1 MKYTYCIRMK
11 IVSFDIGLRNLAV
24 CVLEGTSRKDMKI
37 THWEVIDVLAEDTG
51 VAVDPCYKC
60 GKQASW
66 LRATVSTA
74 TYCCSIHKPRIRL
87 EKPPT
92 KKSLNEN
99 TLDFLQGECK
109 RLTIALEGKTKK
121 EAVDKIYAHHQGL
134 QWKRCVKSANKVS
147 IVDCAYPLHESLSK
161 RQKHWEGATHVICE
175 QQPEARMISVQAMVQ
190 MWFICNSPPTTKVSG
205 ISAVHKLSNTSIVG
219 DNTKSYKGR
228 KSTGITHAVELLTE
242 RKTVSSRANLV
253 FMETHTKKDDLAD
266 CFLQG
271 LWFME
276 NRS

>member
-1 MKYTYCIRMK
+1 MK

-37 THWEVIDVLAEDTG
+37 THWEIIDVLAEQTG
-51 VAVDPCYKC
+51 ETVDPCYKC

-66 LRATVSTA
+66 LRVGTAPAVA

-99 TLDFLQGECK
+99 TLELLHRECN
-109 RLTIALEGKTKK
+109 RLCITLEGKTKK
-121 EAVDKIYAHHQGL
+121 EAVDKIYSYHQAL

-190 MWFICNSPPTTKVSG
+190 MWFICNSPSTTRVSG
-205 ISAVHKLSNTSIVG
+205 ISAVHKLSNTAIAG
-219 DNTKSYKGR
+219 DNTRSYKGR
-228 KSTGITHAVELLTE
+228 KSTGITHALELLGE
-242 RKTVSSRANLV
+242 RKTVSARANLA
-253 FMETHTKKDDLAD
+253 FMETHAKKDDLAD

-276 NRS
+276 NRAS